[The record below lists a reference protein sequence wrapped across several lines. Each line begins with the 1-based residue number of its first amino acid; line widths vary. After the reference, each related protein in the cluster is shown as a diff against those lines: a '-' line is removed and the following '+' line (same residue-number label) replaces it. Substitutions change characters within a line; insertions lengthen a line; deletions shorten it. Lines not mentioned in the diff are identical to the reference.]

1 MKKLPAHHGPLLFAF
16 LLSGVM
22 SLLVSSLAVI
32 RQVGWVDG
40 LLGLCVQTWLP
51 AWGVAFLVALL
62 LVKPIRGVVER
73 CVESKD

>member
-1 MKKLPAHHGPLLFAF
+1 MKKLPARHAPILFSL

-40 LLGLCVQTWLP
+40 VLGLCVHTWLP
-51 AWGVAFLVALL
+51 AWGIAFLVAM
-62 LVKPIRGVVER
+62 LVAQPIQKVVSR
-73 CVESKD
+73 CVEPWD